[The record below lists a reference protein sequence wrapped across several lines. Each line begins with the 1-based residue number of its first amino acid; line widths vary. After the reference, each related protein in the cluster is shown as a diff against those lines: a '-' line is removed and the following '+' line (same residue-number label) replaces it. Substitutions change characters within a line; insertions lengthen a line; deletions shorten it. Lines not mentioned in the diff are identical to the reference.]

1 MLKDNLGTRLFA
13 LLLALLIW
21 LQSVLVSDHRSVV
34 SLPVNLKNI
43 PQNITL
49 ENLPQK
55 IPFIVKGKGLDII
68 RLMLAKPR
76 VNIDAGNITPNTD
89 IISLQNYSIDIPENV
104 EVSLLGPS
112 ESDNL
117 AIQADVFH
125 QKTVSIELQYEDAY
139 TKEKMNELRYS
150 LNPDKVTIFGPKS
163 KIVGISKVKT
173 LPIDNKVFNDSRI
186 ELELDLPDSEINV
199 SDTRVLLSIS
209 GEQESSRVF
218 TNISL
223 PEGYSPSRVAARISG
238 PGSVLENM
246 KIDSIK
252 VEIISE
258 PDEDG
263 LFKVE
268 LVLPEGVK
276 ALAITPDRVRKRR

>member
-1 MLKDNLGTRLFA
+1 M
-13 LLLALLIW
+13 
-21 LQSVLVSDHRSVV
+21 
-34 SLPVNLKNI
+34 
-43 PQNITL
+43 
-49 ENLPQK
+49 
-55 IPFIVKGKGLDII
+55 
-68 RLMLAKPR
+68 
-76 VNIDAGNITPNTD
+76 
-89 IISLQNYSIDIPENV
+89 
-104 EVSLLGPS
+104 
-112 ESDNL
+112 
-117 AIQADVFH
+117 FH